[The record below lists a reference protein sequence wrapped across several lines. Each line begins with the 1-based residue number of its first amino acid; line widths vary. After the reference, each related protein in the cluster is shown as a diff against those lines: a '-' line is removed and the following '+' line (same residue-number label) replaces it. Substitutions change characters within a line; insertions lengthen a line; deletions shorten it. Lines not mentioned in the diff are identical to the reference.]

1 MQVSPLHWHRAL
13 LCDRLVVEVIYKTR
27 TLQRVC
33 TDAQEAR
40 RKYGARMAK
49 TIFMRVTELGLA
61 KSVEELLHFHVGRC
75 HALKGDRQGQFAM
88 DLVHPY
94 RLVFE
99 RLGDVVQIARIVEI
113 ADYH

>member
-1 MQVSPLHWHRAL
+1 ME
-13 LCDRLVVEVIYKTR
+13 VVYKTR
-27 TLQRVC
+27 ALQRVC
-33 TDAQEAR
+33 TDANKAR
-40 RKYGARMAK
+40 KKYGADMARRINRRIRQLMSVK
-49 TIFMRVTELGLA
+49 N
-61 KSVEELLHFHVGRC
+61 VEELISLRAGRC
-75 HALKGDRQGQFAM
+75 HALKGNRAGQFAM